1 MFVAF
6 AIMKRRPRNR
16 QLTIHQLVIAPET
29 NCSCISSDIKPMQ
42 VEAYTMGNRRKM
54 SYTRLLYREE
64 KSCRRPSLPYES
76 NLRVGLDEVNT
87 LLDVLLEVTKA
98 GLEELLLV
106 GVDLA
111 NGEDLLNTVGAE
123 LDLGG
128 EEVNTLVLVERA
140 VDESGLNDTLL
151 TLGGLQEGLSHAST
165 SHGHG
170 EGGRASTILG
180 LDNLITTELDA
191 VDELIAGLTLNAGV
205 AGLGEKRDNGHT
217 GVTTD
222 DSDGLVGGVGLL
234 DLGDEAR
241 GTDNVKGG
249 DTEETLGVVDTL
261 GLEDL
266 RDDGDGGV
274 DLIAISAR

>member
-6 AIMKRRPRNR
+6 AIMKRRRRNR

-29 NCSCISSDIKPMQ
+29 NCSCISSNIKPMQ
-42 VEAYTMGNRRKM
+42 VEAYTMDNRRKM
-54 SYTRLLYREE
+54 SYTRLLYKEE
-64 KSCRRPSLPYES
+64 KSCRRSSLPYAS

-151 TLGGLQEGLSHAST
+151 TLGGLEEGLSHAST

-180 LDNLITTELDA
+180 LDDLITTELDA
-191 VDELIAGLTLNAGV
+191 VDELVAGLTLNAGV

-217 GVTTD
+217 GVATD
-222 DSDGLVGGVGLL
+222 DRDGLVGGVGLL

-249 DTEETLGVVDTL
+249 NTEETLGVVDTP

-266 RDDGDGGV
+266 GDNGDGGV